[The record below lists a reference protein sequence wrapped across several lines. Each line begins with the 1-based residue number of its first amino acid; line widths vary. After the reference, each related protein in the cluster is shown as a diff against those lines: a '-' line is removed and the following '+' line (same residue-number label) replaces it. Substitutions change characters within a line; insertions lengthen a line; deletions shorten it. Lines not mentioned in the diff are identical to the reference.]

1 MSIASEISRLQT
13 AKADIKTAI
22 EGKGVEVGENLTISS
37 YAPLIDSIETGL
49 TIDNSRIMNFMADET
64 IPKGYFSQLS
74 GSLNERTINKN
85 IVCMIK
91 FNDYMYAISKEDSSY
106 LYINELS
113 ISSNNVITILRSQNL
128 GVTGTERFRLFDG
141 GNILLFSY
149 AGSSNAYTNVLPIII
164 TENSIT
170 AGTSY
175 APSTGTS
182 APYYHVNDVFRVSDS
197 ETETRYVIG
206 SCAGSSSSHLGL
218 LFQLVSFDKSTNT
231 LTSLSQSTISTYTM
245 QSSGDHNIVLFT
257 RNDIIYSIIGA
268 DYSQTIGLYRV
279 NISDNTIGLS
289 RLSYNTGY
297 RQCSVFKSGEKF
309 RVIYN
314 DTSTYHLMTQ
324 QIDLN
329 ETNTSLIFDS
339 NILDT
344 TISTSS
350 GFLISGFEVDDFVL
364 LIRAGQTNYME
375 VLRGNSIMDLETSNY
390 TTAPSPNYFRY
401 GVDRENYKFYISL
414 ETSTSSTDLSSQIT
428 QYSQVAGSIILG
440 NAKMRIATSRIDGI
454 CKDGLNIN
462 ETGQFYTLY

>member
-13 AKADIKTAI
+13 AKANIKTAI
-22 EGKGVEVGENLTISS
+22 EGKGVEVGEDLTISS

-49 TIDNSRIMNFMADET
+49 TIDNSRILNFMADET
-64 IPKGYFSQLS
+64 IPRGYFSQLS
-74 GSLNERTINKN
+74 GSLNDFNINKD

-91 FNDYMYAISKEDSSY
+91 FNGYMYAISKEDSNY

-113 ISSNNVITILRSQNL
+113 ITSNNVITILRSQNL

-149 AGSSNAYTNVLPIII
+149 ASSSNAYTSVMPIII
-164 TENSIT
+164 TENSII
-170 AGTSY
+170 AGTKY
-175 APSTGTS
+175 APSTSTS
-182 APYYHVNDVFRVSDS
+182 VPYYHVNDVFRISDTD
-197 ETETRYVIG
+197 EETRYVIG
-206 SCAGSSSSHLGL
+206 SCAGSSSSHLPT
-218 LFQLVSFDKSTNT
+218 LFQLVSFNKSTNT
-231 LTSLSQSTISTYTM
+231 LTSLSQYKPSSYTM

-257 RNDIIYSIIGA
+257 RNDIIYTIIGA
-268 DYSQTIGLYRV
+268 DYSKTIALYRV
-279 NISDNTIGLS
+279 NISGDTINLT
-289 RLSYNTGY
+289 RLSYHTSYN
-297 RQCSVFKSGEKF
+297 QCSVFKSGDKF

-329 ETNTSLIFDS
+329 ETNTSLIIDN
-339 NILDT
+339 NIVDT

-364 LIRAGQTNYME
+364 LVRGEQTNYME
-375 VLRGNSIMDLETSNY
+375 VLRGNSIMDLETSNFS
-390 TTAPSPNYFRY
+390 TAPAPNYFRY

-414 ETSTSSTDLSSQIT
+414 ETSTSSAKSSKIT